1 MIDNLGKRWY
11 TAFVACGTRR
21 AHRFHERKMIM
32 LNKDTAA
39 LVLEHCL
46 KTGADFAEIF
56 FEDTYQGDIQMIS
69 GKVDSSSTKH
79 LFGAGI
85 RVLLG
90 KEEAYGHT
98 SDCTEAGLLHLA
110 DKLAGSFAGEPLGI
124 KFELIPEIAPQTS
137 VKIGRESKTTAL
149 EEKIEY
155 LRVIDDVVKDF
166 DERIVQRI
174 VGMSDKT
181 QRVTIANTKGKFI
194 EDLRNQQRI
203 SLSVVAK
210 EGEKSQSNHGTVG
223 GNFDIDGYKDKDLV
237 AFAKEICH
245 ACLEM
250 LNAPEMVGG
259 VYPVIIHNGFGG
271 VLFHE
276 ACGHSLEATSVAKNM
291 SVFSGRLGE
300 KIASDVVTAVD
311 DGTVY
316 NEWGSLNIDDEG
328 NPTKKNVLIENGIL
342 KGYMIDDRNARTM
355 NMPSTGNS
363 RRQSYRYSPTSR
375 MTNTYIQNGSSTFE
389 EIIAATEYGLFAK
402 SMGGGSVNPLTGEF
416 NFAVNEGYMVEGG
429 KITHPVRGAT
439 LIGNGANALMNVDMV
454 ANNCSFGH
462 GVCGSKSGSVPANV
476 GEPTIRI
483 QNMTVGGN
491 GGKAK

>member
-1 MIDNLGKRWY
+1 
-11 TAFVACGTRR
+11 
-21 AHRFHERKMIM
+21 M
-32 LNKDTAA
+32 LNKDTAK
-39 LVLEHCL
+39 LVLERCL
-46 KTGADFAEIF
+46 TTGADFAEIF
-56 FEDTYQGDIQMIS
+56 FEDTYSGEIQMIS

-85 RVLLG
+85 RVLSG

-98 SDCTEAGLLHLA
+98 SDCSEAGLLALA
-110 DKLAGSFAGEPLGI
+110 DKLSGSYSGKPLGI
-124 KFELIPEIAPQTS
+124 KFTLTPEKAEQKS
-137 VKIGRESKTTAL
+137 VKIGRESRTVAL
-149 EEKIEY
+149 DEKIAY
-155 LRVIDDVVKDF
+155 LRIVDDAVEGY

-174 VGMSDKT
+174 VGMSDRT
-181 QRVTIANTKGKFI
+181 QYVTIANTNGKFI
-194 EDLRNQQRI
+194 SDVRNQQRI

-210 EGEKSQSNHGTVG
+210 EGERSQSNGGTVG
-223 GNFDIDGYKDKDLV
+223 GNFDIDGYKEKDLV
-237 AFAKEICH
+237 AFAEDLCH
-245 ACLEM
+245 ACIEM

-300 KIASDVVTAVD
+300 KIASDVVTAID

-342 KGYMIDDRNARTM
+342 KGYMIDDRNSRTM
-355 NMPSTGNS
+355 NMPSTGNA
-363 RRQSYRYSPTSR
+363 RRQNYRYSPTSR
-375 MTNTYIQNGSSTFE
+375 MTNTYIQSGSSTFE

-439 LIGNGANALMNVDMV
+439 LIGNGATALMNVDMV
-454 ANNCSFGH
+454 ADNCSFGH